1 MTYNTCLVSS
11 LYYEVSGSM
20 ISMNIESTKFVKG
33 IVQDDTIMNDGIPQ
47 IAFIGR
53 SNVGKS
59 SLINALTKTKLS
71 RISSTAGRTQE
82 INFFLINNSVYFV
95 DLPGYGFAKVS
106 NTKRSEL
113 SNLINSYLFN
123 DVWTQKKVVLII
135 DINVGMTDKDIKMYN
150 DLKKHGKDIIVALS
164 KVDKIKQSDFY
175 KNIREIEKTTGDHK
189 LFQFSS
195 EKKIGIQE
203 LVDEIFVA

>member
-1 MTYNTCLVSS
+1 MS
-11 LYYEVSGSM
+11 
-20 ISMNIESTKFVKG
+20 IESSQFIKG
-33 IVQDDTIMNDGIPQ
+33 IVQDDAIMSDGIPQ
-47 IAFIGR
+47 VAFIGR

-59 SLINALTKTKLS
+59 SLINALTKSKIS

-82 INFFLINNSVYFV
+82 INFFLINDSVYFV
-95 DLPGYGFAKVS
+95 DLPGYGFAKAS
-106 NTKRSEL
+106 NTRRGEL

-123 DVWTQKKVVLII
+123 NLWTQKKVVLII

-150 DLKKHGKDIIVALS
+150 DLKECGKDIIVALS
-164 KVDKIKQSDFY
+164 KVDKIKQTDFY
-175 KNIREIEKTTGDHK
+175 KNIREIEKTTGNHK

-203 LVDEIFVA
+203 LVEEILA